1 MQIRPKKFQLP
12 GSIFQHTLSQEHTD
26 VTVGKKVKQN

>member
-1 MQIRPKKFQLP
+1 MQIRQKKIQLP
-12 GSIFQHTLSQEHTD
+12 GSIYQHTSSQEYTD

>member
-1 MQIRPKKFQLP
+1 MQIGQKKFQLP
-12 GSIFQHTLSQEHTD
+12 GSISQHTLSQEYTD